1 MINTE
6 DTIVACSSPPGSGA
20 VSCIRVSGKGCSE
33 LFKNISGYE
42 ISHKEVSLCEIQLKG
57 GFKEKCVLTIFR
69 SPNSYTGENVVEIS
83 THGNPLIVEKVIQQ
97 CVNAG
102 AFIAEPGEFT
112 LRAYLNNKLSIDQS
126 EAVIEV
132 INANSLASLKAAQNS
147 LNGGLRMRISKV
159 QQKLREARVLVETLI
174 DFVDEDVDIFI
185 EEVKDKIDEFKRFF
199 RSFDEDMKAY
209 SSISNDVKVVVI
221 GLPNSGKSTLINAII
236 GDKVSIVSEKAG
248 TTRDVV
254 SSACLIG
261 GVRFLFKDTA
271 GIRESSNE
279 IEEEGIKLSKRALKS
294 ADIVLYLAEKES
306 DFKKLPVFKGKKN
319 IFIVNK
325 IDINKRKAPI
335 GGFAISAKTKKNLKS
350 LKEELVKS
358 YLSLDQAELLSVNL
372 RHLNLIKQALKKI
385 SLISPSLIVS
395 NLELVAENLKNCD
408 ELLGDVYD
416 PISSDD
422 MLGQIFNRFCIGK

>member
-1 MINTE
+1 M
-6 DTIVACSSPPGSGA
+6 ACSTPPGRGA
-20 VSCIRVSGKGCSE
+20 ISTVRLSGKRAV
-33 LFKNISGYE
+33 NIIQKITRRKLKKKSYVLE
-42 ISHKEVSLCEIQLKG
+42 FPLEKSL
-57 GFKEKCVLTIFR
+57 KEKCVLTIFR
-69 SPNSYTGENVVEIS
+69 SPNSYTGEDVVEIS

-112 LRAYLNNKLSIDQS
+112 LRAYLNNKLTIDQS

-132 INANSLASLKAAQNS
+132 INANSMASLKAAQNS

-185 EEVKDKIDEFKRFF
+185 EEVKYKIDEFKRFF
-199 RSFDEDMKAY
+199 RSFDEDMQAY

-221 GLPNSGKSTLINAII
+221 GLPNSGKSTLINAIV
-236 GDKVSIVSEKAG
+236 GEKVSIVSEKAG

-254 SSACLIG
+254 SSACSIG

-271 GIRESSNE
+271 GIRESSNR

-294 ADIVLYLAEKES
+294 ADIVLYLAEKEL

-319 IFIVNK
+319 VFIINK
-325 IDINKRKAPI
+325 IDVNKSKAPK

-358 YLSLDQAELLSVNL
+358 YLSLDQTELLSVNL
-372 RHLNLIKQALKKI
+372 RHLNLIKQAFKKI

-422 MLGQIFNRFCIGK
+422 MLGQIFKRFCIGK

>member
-1 MINTE
+1 MLSKRK
-6 DTIVACSSPPGSGA
+6 TIVACSTPPGRGA
-20 VSCIRVSGKGCSE
+20 ISTVRLSGKRAV
-33 LFKNISGYE
+33 NI
-42 ISHKEVSLCEIQLKG
+42 IQKITRRKLKKKSCVLEFPLEKG
-57 GFKEKCVLTIFR
+57 LKEKCVLTIFR

-97 CVNAG
+97 CLNAG

-112 LRAYLNNKLSIDQS
+112 LRAYLNNKLTIDQS

-132 INANSLASLKAAQNS
+132 INANSLVSLKAAQNS

-185 EEVKDKIDEFKRFF
+185 EEVKGKIDEFKRFF

-254 SSACLIG
+254 SSACSIG

-294 ADIVLYLAEKES
+294 ADIVLYLAEKEL

-319 IFIVNK
+319 IFIINK
-325 IDINKRKAPI
+325 IDINKSKAPI

-372 RHLNLIKQALKKI
+372 RHLNLIKQAFKKI

>member
-1 MINTE
+1 MLSKRK
-6 DTIVACSSPPGSGA
+6 TIVACSTPPGRGA
-20 VSCIRVSGKGCSE
+20 ISTVR
-33 LFKNISGYE
+33 LSGYKA
-42 ISHKEVSLCEIQLKG
+42 IDIIQKITRRKLKKKSCVLEFPLEKG
-57 GFKEKCVLTIFR
+57 LKEKCVLTIFR

-254 SSACLIG
+254 SSACSIG

-325 IDINKRKAPI
+325 IDINKSKAPI

-350 LKEELVKS
+350 LKKELVKS

-372 RHLNLIKQALKKI
+372 RHLNLIKQAFKKI

>member
-1 MINTE
+1 M
-6 DTIVACSSPPGSGA
+6 
-20 VSCIRVSGKGCSE
+20 GKG
-33 LFKNISGYE
+33 L
-42 ISHKEVSLCEIQLKG
+42 
-57 GFKEKCVLTIFR
+57 KEKCVLTIFR

-112 LRAYLNNKLSIDQS
+112 LRAYLNNKLTIDQS

-147 LNGGLRMRISKV
+147 LDGGLRMRISKV

-199 RSFDEDMKAY
+199 RSFDEDMRAY

-254 SSACLIG
+254 SSACSIG
-261 GVRFLFKDTA
+261 GV
-271 GIRESSNE
+271 
-279 IEEEGIKLSKRALKS
+279 
-294 ADIVLYLAEKES
+294 
-306 DFKKLPVFKGKKN
+306 
-319 IFIVNK
+319 
-325 IDINKRKAPI
+325 
-335 GGFAISAKTKKNLKS
+335 
-350 LKEELVKS
+350 
-358 YLSLDQAELLSVNL
+358 
-372 RHLNLIKQALKKI
+372 
-385 SLISPSLIVS
+385 
-395 NLELVAENLKNCD
+395 
-408 ELLGDVYD
+408 
-416 PISSDD
+416 
-422 MLGQIFNRFCIGK
+422 

>member
-1 MINTE
+1 MLSNRK
-6 DTIVACSSPPGSGA
+6 TIVACSTPPGRGA
-20 VSCIRVSGKGCSE
+20 ISTVRLSGKRAV
-33 LFKNISGYE
+33 NI
-42 ISHKEVSLCEIQLKG
+42 IQKITRRKLKKKSYILEFPLG
-57 GFKEKCVLTIFR
+57 KGLKEKCVLTIFR
-69 SPNSYTGENVVEIS
+69 TPNSYTGENVVEIS

-199 RSFDEDMKAY
+199 RSFDEDMRAY

-254 SSACLIG
+254 SSACSIG

-319 IFIVNK
+319 IFIVNQ
-325 IDINKRKAPI
+325 IDINKNKAPI

-372 RHLNLIKQALKKI
+372 RHLNLIKQAFKKI

>member
-1 MINTE
+1 MLSE
-6 DTIVACSSPPGSGA
+6 KKTIVACSTPPGRGAISTVRLSGNKA
-20 VSCIRVSGKGCSE
+20 IDIVQKITRKK
-33 LFKNISGYE
+33 LKKK
-42 ISHKEVSLCEIQLKG
+42 SHILNFPLDKDL
-57 GFKEKCVLTIFR
+57 KEKCVLTIYR

-97 CVNAG
+97 CLNAG

-112 LRAYLNNKLSIDQS
+112 LRAYLNNKLTIDQS
-126 EAVIEV
+126 EAVIDV
-132 INANSLASLKAAQNS
+132 INANSSASLKAAQNS
-147 LNGGLRMRISKV
+147 LDGGLRVRISEV
-159 QQKLREARVLVETLI
+159 QQKLRETRVLVETLI
-174 DFVDEDVDIFI
+174 DFVDEDVNIFI
-185 EEVKDKIDEFKRFF
+185 EEVKDKIEDFKGFF
-199 RSFDEDMKAY
+199 KSFDEDMKAY

-236 GDKVSIVSEKAG
+236 GEKVSIVSEKAG
-248 TTRDVV
+248 TTRDIV
-254 SSACLIG
+254 SSACSIG

-271 GIRESSNE
+271 GIRESSDE

-294 ADIVLYLAEKES
+294 ADIAIYLAEKEI
-306 DFKKLPVFKGKKN
+306 DFKKLPVFKSKKN
-319 IFIVNK
+319 IFVVNK
-325 IDINKRKAPI
+325 IDINHSKAPK
-335 GGFAISAKTKKNLKS
+335 GGFAISAKTKKNLKP

-358 YLSLDQAELLSVNL
+358 YSNLDQAELLSVNL
-372 RHLNLIKQALKKI
+372 RHLNLIKKAFKKI

>member
-1 MINTE
+1 MLSNRK
-6 DTIVACSSPPGSGA
+6 TIVACSTPPGRGA
-20 VSCIRVSGKGCSE
+20 ISTVRLSGKRAV
-33 LFKNISGYE
+33 NI
-42 ISHKEVSLCEIQLKG
+42 IQKITRRKLKKKSYILEFPLG
-57 GFKEKCVLTIFR
+57 KGLKEKCVLTIFR

-112 LRAYLNNKLSIDQS
+112 LRAYLNNKLTIDQS

-199 RSFDEDMKAY
+199 RSFDEDMRAY
-209 SSISNDVKVVVI
+209 SSISSDVKVVVI

-254 SSACLIG
+254 SSACSIG

-271 GIRESSNE
+271 GIRKSSNK

-294 ADIVLYLAEKES
+294 ADIVLYLAEKEL

-319 IFIVNK
+319 IFIINK
-325 IDINKRKAPI
+325 IDINKSKAPI

-372 RHLNLIKQALKKI
+372 RHLNLIKQAFKKI

>member
-1 MINTE
+1 VLGE
-6 DTIVACSSPPGSGA
+6 KKTIVACSTPPGRGAISTVRLSGNKA
-20 VSCIRVSGKGCSE
+20 ITIIQKITKKKLKERSSILEFPLDKG
-33 LFKNISGYE
+33 L
-42 ISHKEVSLCEIQLKG
+42 
-57 GFKEKCVLTIFR
+57 KEKCVLTIFR
-69 SPNSYTGENVVEIS
+69 APNSYTGENVVEIS

-97 CVNAG
+97 CLNAG

-112 LRAYLNNKLSIDQS
+112 LRAYLNNKLTIDQS

-132 INANSLASLKAAQNS
+132 INANSSASLKAAQNS

-159 QQKLREARVLVETLI
+159 QQKLRETRVLVETLI

-185 EEVKDKIDEFKRFF
+185 EEVRDKIEEFKRFF
-199 RSFDEDMKAY
+199 KSFDEDMRAY

-254 SSACLIG
+254 SSGCSIG

-271 GIRESSNE
+271 GIRESSNK

-294 ADIVLYLAEKES
+294 ADIVLYLAEKEL
-306 DFKKLPVFKGKKN
+306 DFNKLPVFKSKKN
-319 IFIVNK
+319 IFIINK
-325 IDINKRKAPI
+325 IDINKSKAPK
-335 GGFAISAKTKKNLKS
+335 GGFAISAKTKKNLKP

-358 YLSLDQAELLSVNL
+358 FLSLNQAELLSVNL
-372 RHLNLIKQALKKI
+372 RHLNLIKQAFKKV

-422 MLGQIFNRFCIGK
+422 MLGQIFKRFCIGK

>member
-1 MINTE
+1 M
-6 DTIVACSSPPGSGA
+6 ACSTPPGRGA
-20 VSCIRVSGKGCSE
+20 ISTVRLSGKRAV
-33 LFKNISGYE
+33 NI
-42 ISHKEVSLCEIQLKG
+42 IQKITRRKLKKKSYVLEFPLEKG
-57 GFKEKCVLTIFR
+57 LKEKCVLTIFR
-69 SPNSYTGENVVEIS
+69 SPNSYTGEDVVEIS

-112 LRAYLNNKLSIDQS
+112 LRAYLNNKLTIDQS

-132 INANSLASLKAAQNS
+132 INANSMASLKAAQNS

-185 EEVKDKIDEFKRFF
+185 EEVKHKIEEFKRFF
-199 RSFDEDMKAY
+199 RSFDEDMQAY

-221 GLPNSGKSTLINAII
+221 GLPNSGKSTLINAIV

-254 SSACLIG
+254 SSACSIG

-271 GIRESSNE
+271 GIRESSNK

-294 ADIVLYLAEKES
+294 ADIVLYLAEKEL

-319 IFIVNK
+319 IFIINK
-325 IDINKRKAPI
+325 IDINKSKAPK

-358 YLSLDQAELLSVNL
+358 YLSLDQTELLSVNL
-372 RHLNLIKQALKKI
+372 RHLNLIKQAFKKI

-422 MLGQIFNRFCIGK
+422 MLGQIFKRFCIGK

>member
-1 MINTE
+1 M
-6 DTIVACSSPPGSGA
+6 ACSTPPGRGA
-20 VSCIRVSGKGCSE
+20 ISTVRLSGKRAV
-33 LFKNISGYE
+33 NI
-42 ISHKEVSLCEIQLKG
+42 IQKITRRKLKKKSYVLE
-57 GFKEKCVLTIFR
+57 FPLERDLKEKCVLTIFR
-69 SPNSYTGENVVEIS
+69 SPNSYTGEDVVEIS

-112 LRAYLNNKLSIDQS
+112 LRAYLNNKLTIDQS

-132 INANSLASLKAAQNS
+132 INANSMASLKAAQNT

-199 RSFDEDMKAY
+199 KSFDEDMKAY

-221 GLPNSGKSTLINAII
+221 GLPNSGKSTLINAIV

-254 SSACLIG
+254 SSACSIG

-271 GIRESSNE
+271 GIRESSNK

-294 ADIVLYLAEKES
+294 ADIVLYLAEKEL
-306 DFKKLPVFKGKKN
+306 DFKKLPIFKGKKS
-319 IFIVNK
+319 IFIINK
-325 IDINKRKAPI
+325 IDINKSKAPK

-358 YLSLDQAELLSVNL
+358 YLSLDQTELLSVNL
-372 RHLNLIKQALKKI
+372 RHLNLIKQAFKKI

-422 MLGQIFNRFCIGK
+422 MLGQIFKRFCIGK

>member
-1 MINTE
+1 MLSNRK
-6 DTIVACSSPPGSGA
+6 TIVACSTPPGRGAISTVRLSGKRA
-20 VSCIRVSGKGCSE
+20 VNIIQKITRRKLKKKSCILEFPLEKG
-33 LFKNISGYE
+33 L
-42 ISHKEVSLCEIQLKG
+42 
-57 GFKEKCVLTIFR
+57 KEKCVLTIFR

-112 LRAYLNNKLSIDQS
+112 LRAYLNNKLTIDQS

-199 RSFDEDMKAY
+199 RSFDEDMRAY

-254 SSACLIG
+254 SSACSIG

-294 ADIVLYLAEKES
+294 ADIVLYLAEKEL

-319 IFIVNK
+319 IFIINK
-325 IDINKRKAPI
+325 IDINKSKAPL

-372 RHLNLIKQALKKI
+372 RHLNLIKQAFKKI

>member
-1 MINTE
+1 MLSKRK
-6 DTIVACSSPPGSGA
+6 TIVACSTPPGRGA
-20 VSCIRVSGKGCSE
+20 ISTVR
-33 LFKNISGYE
+33 LSGYKA
-42 ISHKEVSLCEIQLKG
+42 IDIIQKITRRKLKKKSCVLEFPLEKG
-57 GFKEKCVLTIFR
+57 LKEKCVLTIFR

-112 LRAYLNNKLSIDQS
+112 LRAYLNNKLTIDQS

-199 RSFDEDMKAY
+199 KSFDEDMKAY

-254 SSACLIG
+254 SSACSIG

-271 GIRESSNE
+271 GIRESSNK

-294 ADIVLYLAEKES
+294 ADIVLYLAEKEL
-306 DFKKLPVFKGKKN
+306 DFKKLPVSKGKKN
-319 IFIVNK
+319 IFIINK
-325 IDINKRKAPI
+325 IDINKSKAPI

-372 RHLNLIKQALKKI
+372 RHLNLIKQAFKKI

>member
-1 MINTE
+1 M
-6 DTIVACSSPPGSGA
+6 ACSTPPGRGA
-20 VSCIRVSGKGCSE
+20 ISTVRLSGKRAV
-33 LFKNISGYE
+33 NI
-42 ISHKEVSLCEIQLKG
+42 IQKITRRKLKKKSYVLE
-57 GFKEKCVLTIFR
+57 FPLERDLKEKCVLTIFR
-69 SPNSYTGENVVEIS
+69 SPNSYTGEDVVEIS

-199 RSFDEDMKAY
+199 KSFDEDMKAY
-209 SSISNDVKVVVI
+209 SSISNEVKVVVI
-221 GLPNSGKSTLINAII
+221 GLPNSGKSTLINAIV

-254 SSACLIG
+254 SSACSIG

-294 ADIVLYLAEKES
+294 ADIVLYLAEKEL

-319 IFIVNK
+319 IFIINK
-325 IDINKRKAPI
+325 IDINKSKAPK

-350 LKEELVKS
+350 LKKELVKS

-372 RHLNLIKQALKKI
+372 RHLNLIKQAFKKI